1 MELVDPKLGTEFNV
15 KEALVMIKVALLC
28 TNSSYIMRPSMSAV
42 VGMLERRRGVEE
54 PTVSD
59 SDFSDIVDIERLL
72 RGSGES
78 GYDCS
83 YEETAISSC
92 TLSYHPDAESTS
104 FSTAPDLFSISLK

>member
-28 TNSSYIMRPSMSAV
+28 TNPSYILRPSMSAV
-42 VGMLERRRGVEE
+42 VGMLERGRGVEE

-83 YEETAISSC
+83 YEETAISSS
-92 TLSYHPDAESTS
+92 TLSYPDAKSTA
-104 FSTAPDLFSISLK
+104 FSSAPDLFSISLK